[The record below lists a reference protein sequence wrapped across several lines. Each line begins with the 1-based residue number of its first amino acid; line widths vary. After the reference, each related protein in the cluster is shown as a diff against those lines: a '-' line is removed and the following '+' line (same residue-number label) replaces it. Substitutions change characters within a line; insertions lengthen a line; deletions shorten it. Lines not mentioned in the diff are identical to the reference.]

1 MSARIVSRTGCS
13 GGDLVR
19 PPIKQVWQREFLD
32 TALEHVIPWR
42 TTAEAKEICTTLEL
56 DVSDRLYELIEGGM
70 ETKSESTWKKVRSAR
85 ACCAD
90 PFAQELLHALPTTHL
105 NKTCQNVIPALRGVD
120 SLQFNRRGRAGRLQ
134 CCLRE
139 FQFPGLPARSPR
151 TGRDGRKRLEV
162 ARKDHRQNQC
172 RLEVV
177 QSFNASTLSKASRQG
192 HFHVHAGAGCR
203 LSYSAGVA

>member
-90 PFAQELLHALPTTHL
+90 PFAQELLHALPTTRL
-105 NKTCQNVIPALRGVD
+105 TITCAIGNPTLRG
-120 SLQFNRRGRAGRLQ
+120 AGRPHRLSRAERHGAGS
-134 CCLRE
+134 CLRRHG
-139 FQFPGLPARSPR
+139 PKLCRSVPC
-151 TGRDGRKRLEV
+151 GRDLIFDV
-162 ARKDHRQNQC
+162 ADTSLHHYPPQ
-172 RLEVV
+172 
-177 QSFNASTLSKASRQG
+177 ASTPA
-192 HFHVHAGAGCR
+192 HV
-203 LSYSAGVA
+203 S